1 MSNGF
6 SRVNTGAIKDY
17 LCYGIHFSNATLLQD
32 VFEVPPGTYV
42 ILKPDIGLEIH
53 QYFNLKNT
61 FDKSKSF
68 SKDELFNKIDESIKF
83 HSQAD
88 VEIGLQASG
97 GLDSSVILAN
107 LYRRDNGFKSFSID
121 VSHPLLSERK
131 WQNHVIEKFPHENK
145 LILFKKYSVGE
156 LVKEMSSS
164 TYFHDLPIHHPN
176 IIPSDKLNALARS
189 QNVKVLLSGDG
200 ADEVFCGYPWH
211 LFDGLNIQNSAWI
224 PFQYFDE
231 MIPSFPSSLN
241 LQEVHYGLA
250 QSDYQTYFDQRYY
263 IQKWFHRQDRSGMRS
278 SVEIRVPFAT
288 TSLVSELNS
297 LSLDIKT
304 KNYKT
309 AKKILKNYAERYF
322 DDSFIYRKKVGFSI
336 PINDWYSKELF
347 TIRTFEI
354 LEQFGLLNKKVRFL
368 INEGPFDKY
377 SGRLLWSLLSFAVW
391 VEEFDLS

>member
-1 MSNGF
+1 
-6 SRVNTGAIKDY
+6 
-17 LCYGIHFSNATLLQD
+17 
-32 VFEVPPGTYV
+32 
-42 ILKPDIGLEIH
+42 
-53 QYFNLKNT
+53 
-61 FDKSKSF
+61 
-68 SKDELFNKIDESIKF
+68 
-83 HSQAD
+83 
-88 VEIGLQASG
+88 
-97 GLDSSVILAN
+97 
-107 LYRRDNGFKSFSID
+107 
-121 VSHPLLSERK
+121 
-131 WQNHVIEKFPHENK
+131 
-145 LILFKKYSVGE
+145 
-156 LVKEMSSS
+156 
-164 TYFHDLPIHHPN
+164 
-176 IIPSDKLNALARS
+176 
-189 QNVKVLLSGDG
+189 
-200 ADEVFCGYPWH
+200 
-211 LFDGLNIQNSAWI
+211 
-224 PFQYFDE
+224 
-231 MIPSFPSSLN
+231 
-241 LQEVHYGLA
+241 
-250 QSDYQTYFDQRYY
+250 
-263 IQKWFHRQDRSGMRS
+263 MRS